1 MQAGC
6 VDLSCTGAPASWL
19 RRPVL
24 LDLHCFVFSEFFL
37 YVLTWWHPLEHT
49 YVISFPFRVIY
60 ISPNFVLLTSTTCA
74 NGGAFTKEESLR
86 SRRHR
91 RLARRPHRRYGTHAQ
106 AIASRIHTCIHNALC
121 SCLDPSCILA
131 EPSECWSWPDGCNL
145 HLSGAYKG
153 PCWPWKDDD
162 CNRVCL
168 GENSNNFSGACYSF
182 QCWCYT
188 KCDP

>member
-1 MQAGC
+1 MYLH
-6 VDLSCTGAPASWL
+6 DDIHLNTHTSSLSLFVLYIYHQTSFSSPVTHRFTQLHLSFLLQRVPMAEPSPRKNLSAAAAMV
-19 RRPVL
+19 VL
-24 LDLHCFVFSEFFL
+24 LVILTAGMVPAHKL
-37 YVLTWWHPLEHT
+37 YIT
-49 YVISFPFRVIY
+49 
-60 ISPNFVLLTSTTCA
+60 
-74 NGGAFTKEESLR
+74 
-86 SRRHR
+86 
-91 RLARRPHRRYGTHAQ
+91 
-106 AIASRIHTCIHNALC
+106 SRIHTRIHNALC